1 VVVAKNATTTHYFRH
16 LTVTVAKSATVR
28 KNKDRKL

>member
-1 VVVAKNATTTHYFRH
+1 MQQPLIYFRH
-16 LTVTVAKSATVR
+16 LTATVAKSATVR